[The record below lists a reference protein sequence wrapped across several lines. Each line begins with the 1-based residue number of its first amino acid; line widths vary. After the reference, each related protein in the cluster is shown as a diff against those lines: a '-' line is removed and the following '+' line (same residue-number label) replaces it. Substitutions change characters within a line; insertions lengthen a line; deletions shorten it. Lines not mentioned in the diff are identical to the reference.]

1 MAGVDSEES
10 VVLLMDVFLA
20 SQLRCATQAALS
32 RGKGSLKKGERVL
45 RRGMAFQAAF
55 GRDDVQTDAADRQ
68 PERVNML
75 AAPHGFQAAFG
86 KQGATKWTRLFSGL
100 IFSRLFLLLPS

>member
-32 RGKGSLKKGERVL
+32 CAKGSLKKGKRVL

-55 GRDDVQTDAADRQ
+55 GRRDDVQTDAAYRQ

-75 AAPHGFQAAFG
+75 AAPHWFQAAFG
-86 KQGATKWTRLFSGL
+86 K
-100 IFSRLFLLLPS
+100 